1 MKIELLFECT
11 YKVYVVVLEG
21 KGHDCAHFLSEDWEA
36 PNKRSEIAC
45 NKLFAQ
51 IEQLAKD
58 PRNMARP
65 LHQICDEIWQLEQDQ
80 YRIPWFYDKG
90 RIIICTHYFVKK
102 KNKTPKAEKDRAKK
116 IREEYKKGD
125 RNEIRE

>member
-36 PNKRSEIAC
+36 PNKRSEIAAIS
-45 NKLFAQ
+45 FS
-51 IEQLAKD
+51 
-58 PRNMARP
+58 PRSSNWP
-65 LHQICDEIWQLEQDQ
+65 KTQGTWQGPFIRYAMKFGSEQDQ

-102 KNKTPKAEKDRAKK
+102 KIRPPRRKKTAPRK